1 MKYFAHQFF
10 LRDKKMLERLKKNF
24 NRIGKYSLKITDIA
38 IKNNDIICRI
48 NDKTNVNPYHVL
60 ASEIFKNDN
69 LLSQIKPR
77 ELIKL
82 KELYD
87 EIKRKHVF
95 VIETRRRNKY
105 KILHHDHE
113 FIMSGKDICKDMK
126 LLKAMSTEEAFG
138 IIYNTGYLDAIKN
151 NKDLL
156 KIDKQPPKHKDPDN
170 IIHLKKIDK

>member
-1 MKYFAHQFF
+1 
-10 LRDKKMLERLKKNF
+10 MLERLKKNF

-48 NDKTNVNPYHVL
+48 NDKTNVNPYNVL

-126 LLKAMSTEEAFG
+126 LLKAMSTEDAFG

-156 KIDKQPPKHKDPDN
+156 KIDEQPPKHKDPDN